1 MCHELLGTD
10 SLKLTTADIGII
22 AGFRSQVRKV
32 GKRRNGGRE
41 RRGGSEGKGG
51 VEEEEEEEWRR
62 GEERQE

>member
-51 VEEEEEEEWRR
+51 VEE
-62 GEERQE
+62 